1 MYYTIGQRKGIGIG
15 NSKEG
20 NGQPYFVAD
29 KNLKTNELIV
39 SQGDTS
45 ILYSKGLITNEFNII
60 NTELVSFPLRCT
72 VKFRYRQKD
81 VSATMYK
88 LDDGR
93 IKVLFDEKQRAV
105 TLGQVVV
112 GYLGNICIGGGAIDE
127 IIK

>member
-1 MYYTIGQRKGIGIG
+1 M
-15 NSKEG
+15 
-20 NGQPYFVAD
+20 
-29 KNLKTNELIV
+29 
-39 SQGDTS
+39 
-45 ILYSKGLITNEFNII
+45 ITNEFNII

-72 VKFRYRQKD
+72 VKFRYRQND